1 MAMVTAI
8 VKRPDELV
16 GHMTNV
22 SDRLETMQTTV
33 GGYIE
38 TVTLDRQVVI
48 VCNEEGIIKGL
59 DPNCAVCGIPFY
71 GTIVAIGYDNKGNF
85 SDIPIKMPEWRER
98 YLKMR
103 KIGG

>member
-1 MAMVTAI
+1 MAMLRAI

-22 SDRLETMQTTV
+22 SDRLETMQKTV

-48 VCNEEGIIKGL
+48 ICNEEGKVKNL
-59 DPNCAVCGIPFY
+59 EPNCAVCGIPFY
-71 GTIVAIGYDNKGNF
+71 GTIVAIGYDGKGNF
-85 SDIPIKMPEWRER
+85 ADIPIKMPEWREH